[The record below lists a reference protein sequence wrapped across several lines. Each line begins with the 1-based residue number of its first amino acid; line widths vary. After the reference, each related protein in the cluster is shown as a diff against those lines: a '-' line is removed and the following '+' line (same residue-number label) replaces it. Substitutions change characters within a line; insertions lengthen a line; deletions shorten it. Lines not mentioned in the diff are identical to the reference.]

1 MRFVQQ
7 LIPETIMPIGSLYIA
22 LTVSFNVFGTYLA
35 RLHTTENK
43 SYFLIAALVSYLLAF
58 ITWSKVLKYF
68 DLGFA
73 SSVTT
78 GTVLTVSNL
87 IAFCW
92 LNESYS
98 LSKLFFTGLIVIGV
112 VGVNFCQQN

>member
-1 MRFVQQ
+1 MS
-7 LIPETIMPIGSLYIA
+7 IGSLFIA
-22 LTVSFNVFGTYLA
+22 LTVFFNVSGTALA
-35 RLHTTENK
+35 RVYATEDK
-43 SYFLIAALVSYLLAF
+43 VMFIVLALLSYTLAF
-58 ITWSKVLKYF
+58 LTWSKVLKYF

-78 GTVLTVSNL
+78 GTVLALSNL
-87 IAFCW
+87 IAFVW

-98 LSKLFFTGLIVIGV
+98 MTKLFFTGMIVVGV